1 MDTDGQTQS
10 VGSAMRGDGAEEV
23 VHSFGALHVRVLRA
37 RGLETAID
45 AAALL
50 GVGDVAEPPYWMHL
64 WPGATAL
71 ARRVAEDGQVGP
83 DCRFLELGCGLALPS
98 LVAALRGARGVATD
112 WKVDPLRFARASAA
126 LNRQTLEVVQMSW
139 EQPALREGFDLC
151 LGADIAYDRAA
162 EAPLI
167 RALGRVLRPGG
178 VAWLADSVNTYR
190 DTLTGGLEAAG
201 FACRVE
207 SCREEDDGR
216 PVWVRVIEA
225 RRVGA

>member
-1 MDTDGQTQS
+1 MATDGQTQP
-10 VGSAMRGDGAEEV
+10 VGSCVPGGGAEEV
-23 VHSFGALHVRVLRA
+23 VHTFGALSVRVLRA
-37 RGLETAID
+37 RGLEAAID

-50 GVGDVAEPPYWMHL
+50 GAGEVAEPPYWMHL

-71 ARRVAEDGQVGP
+71 ARRVAQAEQVGP
-83 DCRFLELGCGLALPS
+83 ECRVLELGCGLALPS
-98 LVAALRGARGVATD
+98 LVAAARGARVVATD
-112 WKVDPLRFARASAA
+112 WKAEPLRFARASAA
-126 LNRQTLEVVQMSW
+126 LNRQVLEAVQISW
-139 EQPALREGFDLC
+139 DQPALQETFDLC

-167 RALGRVLRPGG
+167 RALESVLRPGG

-225 RRVGA
+225 RRGGA